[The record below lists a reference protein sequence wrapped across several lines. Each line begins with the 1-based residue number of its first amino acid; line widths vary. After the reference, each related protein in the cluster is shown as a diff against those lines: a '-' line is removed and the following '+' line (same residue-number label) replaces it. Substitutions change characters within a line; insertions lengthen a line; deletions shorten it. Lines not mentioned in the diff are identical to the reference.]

1 MRYSFIIA
9 ALILAGCAL
18 PRNSEKPASSVQQQ
32 EDEARMIQTAYD
44 LKNKTQEN
52 YKILPGDLL
61 TITVFR
67 EPDLSRDI
75 RVGSNGTTTFP
86 MAGNLKLA
94 GLSVPEIETLLV
106 RKLSDVLVSP
116 QVTVLIKEYSSQQI
130 YVLGEVSKPGAI
142 TLPTER
148 KLTVLEAITMAGG
161 FTELAAQDRT
171 KVLRNSGG
179 QNQSFEIKISKI
191 TKGGDKSLDMTL
203 EPNDT
208 IFVPQSFF

>member
-1 MRYSFIIA
+1 
-9 ALILAGCAL
+9 
-18 PRNSEKPASSVQQQ
+18 
-32 EDEARMIQTAYD
+32 
-44 LKNKTQEN
+44 
-52 YKILPGDLL
+52 
-61 TITVFR
+61 
-67 EPDLSRDI
+67 
-75 RVGSNGTTTFP
+75 
-86 MAGNLKLA
+86 
-94 GLSVPEIETLLV
+94 
-106 RKLSDVLVSP
+106 
-116 QVTVLIKEYSSQQI
+116 VLIKEYSSQQI

>member
-32 EDEARMIQTAYD
+32 EDDARMIQTAYD

>member
-32 EDEARMIQTAYD
+32 EDDARMIQTAYD

-203 EPNDT
+203 ESNDT